1 MNANFSYINP
11 VPYLVK
17 EDASILEAMQ
27 IIEKGE
33 ERICFIV
40 NKDKK
45 LIKVISDGDIR
56 RSLLKNLNLNEKVVN
71 IHKNKP
77 RVIHEEQMY
86 EEAEKILSKRILV
99 APVVNKNGAIR
110 F

>member
-1 MNANFSYINP
+1 MNKSFSYIEP
-11 VPYLVK
+11 DPYLVQK
-17 EDASILEAMQ
+17 DASIYEAML

-40 NKDKK
+40 DKNKK

-56 RSLLKNLNLNEKVVN
+56 RSLLKKLNLNEKVVN

-86 EEAEKILSKRILV
+86 EGRKNSQQENLV
-99 APVVNKNGAIR
+99 AL
-110 F
+110 